1 MGLIQSSGDVL
12 NIIIGISILALTFFV
27 CWVLYYVARSF
38 YNLFKITKEA
48 RDGVVKAREVLELLK
63 KRLSSTLALVHF
75 VEEIS
80 HKALDMVQSYTK
92 KDSSGKKTT
101 QKKTA
106 ANKKKK

>member
-48 RDGVVKAREVLELLK
+48 RDGVVKAKEVLELLK
-63 KRLSSTLALVHF
+63 KKLSSTMALVRF
-75 VEEIS
+75 VEEVS
-80 HKALDMVQSYTK
+80 HKALDIVQSYTQKDASEK
-92 KDSSGKKTT
+92 KKSSKKKT
-101 QKKTA
+101 QS
-106 ANKKKK
+106 KKK